1 MVFRSMH
8 GSMSARMEST
18 LRVLWTVLALNLALA
33 LMKYFYGVASHSAS
47 MQADGIHSIF
57 DSIANLIAIV
67 GIHMAAK
74 PADEGHP
81 YGHAKY
87 ETYASVGIGLM
98 LVFAAYNVATSA
110 IASLMNQTYDAEV
123 TPLSFLVMIGT
134 LTVNIS
140 VTRYE
145 RRKGEQ
151 LNSEILRADSS
162 HTLSD
167 ALVSSGVIVGL
178 ILVRLG
184 FEAADPVMALVV
196 SVAILYSAWEV
207 FKEAST
213 TLSDHARIPEE
224 DLHKLVMGIPGVI
237 SAHRIRTRGIESEV
251 YADMHIHVDPDMTV
265 ADAHALDHRIEAEV
279 QKAYPQVVEVLVHIE
294 PANERDMRL

>member
-1 MVFRSMH
+1 MASRTTVN
-8 GSMSARMEST
+8 GSAARMSAT
-18 LRVLWTVLALNLALA
+18 LKVLWTVLALNLALA
-33 LMKYFYGVASHSAS
+33 LMKYLYGVASHSAS

-57 DSIANLIAIV
+57 DSIANLIATL

-98 LVFAAYNVATSA
+98 LIFAAYNVATSA
-110 IASLMNQTYDAEV
+110 VAALVSHSYTAEV
-123 TPLSFLVMIGT
+123 TPLSFVVMVGT
-134 LTVNIS
+134 LVVNIS

-145 RRKGEQ
+145 RRKGNE

-167 ALVSSGVIVGL
+167 ALVSTGVIIGL
-178 ILVRLG
+178 VLVRFG
-184 FEAADPVMALVV
+184 FVEADPVMALIV
-196 SVAILYSAWEV
+196 SIAIVYSAWEV
-207 FKEAST
+207 FRDAST

-224 DLHKLVMGIPGVI
+224 DIHGLVIQIPGVV

-251 YADMHIHVDPDMTV
+251 YADLHTHVDPSMTV
-265 ADAHALDHRIEAEV
+265 ADAHALGHRIEGEI
-279 QKAYPQVVEVLVHIE
+279 QKQYPQVVEVLVHVE
-294 PANERDMRL
+294 PAHKDEMQV